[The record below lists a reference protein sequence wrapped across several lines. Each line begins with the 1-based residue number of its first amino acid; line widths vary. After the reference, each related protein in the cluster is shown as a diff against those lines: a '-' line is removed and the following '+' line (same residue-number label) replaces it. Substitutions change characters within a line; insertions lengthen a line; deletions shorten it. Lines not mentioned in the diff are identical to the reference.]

1 MVPNF
6 NTKHPTDD
14 RRNAIESMNSA
25 EEAPLCTAI
34 SANTGDVTT
43 WVGQDVESR
52 IEGEEDPPTSEEE
65 DSGAILVQLG
75 EANLMAEDSSA
86 RISPPLGNL
95 RGDRT

>member
-1 MVPNF
+1 
-6 NTKHPTDD
+6 
-14 RRNAIESMNSA
+14 MNSA

-75 EANLMAEDSSA
+75 EANLMAGDSSGHNTA
-86 RISPPLGNL
+86 PLGNH
-95 RGDRT
+95 REDRI